1 MNVPSPSQT
10 LQWHIVQELSP
21 HTRTMVVGPASV
33 AAIKDGQ
40 NMKYDNEFVIAEVNA
55 DMKYYCETKGG
66 KFVCADS
73 DTTYVSCSDDDH
85 SFRSI
90 IRE

>member
-1 MNVPSPSQT
+1 
-10 LQWHIVQELSP
+10 
-21 HTRTMVVGPASV
+21 MVVGPASV

-55 DMKYYCETKGG
+55 DMKYYYETKGG

-73 DTTYVSCSDDDH
+73 DTTYVSWYV
-85 SFRSI
+85 
-90 IRE
+90 